1 MVLWQD
7 GVRSCLFLSAVQ
19 MPVMQI
25 GRVMMAVFY
34 VGMLV
39 EMGMG
44 MGLSEEYVFNMFVG
58 VMAVVVLVGVLMENF
73 VMDVVMLML
82 FVYQ

>member
-44 MGLSEEYVFNMFVG
+44 LSEEYIFNMLVG
-58 VMAVVVLVGVLMENF
+58 VMAVIVLGGEVMETIVMNVLT
-73 VMDVVMLML
+73 LML
-82 FVYQ
+82 TD

>member
-39 EMGMG
+39 EMG

>member
-44 MGLSEEYVFNMFVG
+44 LSEEYIFNMLVG
-58 VMAVVVLVGVLMENF
+58 VMAVIVLVGVFMENF
-73 VMDVVMLML
+73 VMNVVMLML